1 MLNLF
6 RTNTFKKQYKKLNDS
21 EKESIKAIVVMLVN
35 EEILDVK
42 YKDHKLVGNF
52 KGLRECHVKPDL
64 LLIYKIDNNILE
76 LTLVNV
82 GSHSSLFR

>member
-64 LLIYKIDNNILE
+64 LLIYN
-76 LTLVNV
+76 
-82 GSHSSLFR
+82 